1 MSPSSARSARK
12 CRQKQTHIDLLSIRQ
27 PQMDSLQPWHS
38 KSQLSSPPQVMAA
51 RLLLAFIFIASSGGM
66 VGATTAN
73 SQPQIVSAGSPVCR
87 ILQGMGWD
95 GHTALSSPGGIPK
108 SQGRMALI
116 HLSHSKLFFSGSIP
130 NQSPVNPQLAGCT
143 NGSGTG
149 EYFLGLILSLPQI
162 GPQVSLVCARGCGRS
177 ELKPAELSSCGFEA
191 GGEHFHGL
199 EGVSRQ

>member
-66 VGATTAN
+66 VGARTAN

-108 SQGRMALI
+108 SQGEDGPNSFIPLQVVLLWEHPKSEPSESTAGWMHKWLWNWGI
-116 HLSHSKLFFSGSIP
+116 FPGVDPFS
-130 NQSPVNPQLAGCT
+130 AT
-143 NGSGTG
+143 NWPPSVSGLC
-149 EYFLGLILSLPQI
+149 LGLC
-162 GPQVSLVCARGCGRS
+162 QVRVKTG
-177 ELKPAELSSCGFEA
+177 
-191 GGEHFHGL
+191 
-199 EGVSRQ
+199 

>member
-1 MSPSSARSARK
+1 MER
-12 CRQKQTHIDLLSIRQ
+12 RQQIASHKLC
-27 PQMDSLQPWHS
+27 
-38 KSQLSSPPQVMAA
+38 
-51 RLLLAFIFIASSGGM
+51 LLAALC
-66 VGATTAN
+66 
-73 SQPQIVSAGSPVCR
+73 AGSCR
-87 ILQGMGWD
+87 GWD

-162 GPQVSLVCARGCGRS
+162 GPQVSLVCAWGCARS
-177 ELKPAELSSCGFEA
+177 ELKPAELSSCALKLVGALPWAGRSLLSMILFQRGQERDGEA
-191 GGEHFHGL
+191 ERRNFQQRRWH
-199 EGVSRQ
+199 RQVP